1 MDWLKKLSE
10 NLEMYYETTGIAVSL
25 LSESGEP
32 TETFGA
38 ECSYCSLFKE
48 ASGSDC
54 PCHAAHLNA
63 CKEAARLQE
72 GYVFSCPAGCVNFAV
87 PVFINGALRAN
98 ILAGPIM
105 LDYPDLDLIDGIIQK
120 YNIDLRYRS
129 RLYGAYSGAPL
140 VDPRRARYLSK
151 LLAELTSNVL
161 PTADNVFRQR
171 QIEQNVQQARIGEY
185 IQFIKHND
193 EDVPSSQFEL
203 EKQLVSDVLVSNKE
217 HAKATLNKILGQIYF
232 VSSNNFEII
241 RVRTIELI
249 AILSRALIENGG
261 DTNSAYQMTD
271 DALHSILSAKDLTDL
286 SYTLLEI
293 LDVFVEATFPR
304 QKAPDSPAIQKAVRY
319 INENY
324 YEPLSLESVARHVGL
339 NPAYFSAAFKRQMS
353 KGFLAYLTE
362 YRIAQ
367 AKLLLKNSSMSI
379 IDISVAVGFENQSYF
394 SKKFKSVTGM
404 TPRQYRKQSHEQ
416 EL

>member
-1 MDWLKKLSE
+1 M
-10 NLEMYYETTGIAVSL
+10 
-25 LSESGEP
+25 
-32 TETFGA
+32 
-38 ECSYCSLFKE
+38 LF
-48 ASGSDC
+48 
-54 PCHAAHLNA
+54 
-63 CKEAARLQE
+63 
-72 GYVFSCPAGCVNFAV
+72 
-87 PVFINGALRAN
+87 
-98 ILAGPIM
+98 
-105 LDYPDLDLIDGIIQK
+105 
-120 YNIDLRYRS
+120 RS

-140 VDPRRARYLSK
+140 VDPHRARYLCR

-161 PTADNVFRQR
+161 PAADNVFRQR

-185 IQFIKHND
+185 IQFIKRND
-193 EDVPSSQFEL
+193 EDVSSSQFEL

-261 DTNSAYQMTD
+261 DTNAAYRMTD

-293 LDVFVEATFPR
+293 LDVFIEMTFPK
-304 QKAPDSPAIQKAVRY
+304 QKAPESPAIQKAVRY
-319 INENY
+319 INQNY

-353 KGFLAYLTE
+353 MGFLTYLTQ
-362 YRIAQ
+362 YRLTQ

-379 IDISVAVGFENQSYF
+379 IDISIATGFENQSYF
-394 SKKFKSVTGM
+394 SKKFKSVVGM

>member
-1 MDWLKKLSE
+1 MEWADKLAE
-10 NLEMYYETTGIAVSL
+10 NLEIYYEATGVTVSL
-25 LSESGEP
+25 LSEDGEAA
-32 TETFGA
+32 ETFGT

-48 ASGSDC
+48 ASGSYC
-54 PCHAAHLNA
+54 PCHVAHLNA

-87 PVFINGALRAN
+87 PVFINGNLRAN

-120 YNIDLRYRS
+120 YNIDLKYRS
-129 RLYGAYSGAPL
+129 KLYGAYSGAPL
-140 VDPRRARYLSK
+140 VDPHRARYLCK
-151 LLAELTSNVL
+151 LLVELTSNVL

-185 IQFIKHND
+185 IQVIKRND
-193 EDVPSSQFEL
+193 EDISSSQFEL
-203 EKQLVSDVLVSNKE
+203 EKQLISDVLVGNKE

-249 AILSRALIENGG
+249 AILSRAIVENGG
-261 DTNSAYQMTD
+261 DTNDAYRMAD
-271 DALHSILSAKDLTDL
+271 DALHSIISAKDLTDL

-293 LDVFVEATFPR
+293 LDVFIELTFS
-304 QKAPDSPAIQKAVRY
+304 QQSSPESPTIQKAVRY
-319 INENY
+319 IHENY

-339 NPAYFSAAFKRQMS
+339 NPTYFSAAFKRQMS
-353 KGFLAYLTE
+353 KGFLTYLTE
-362 YRIAQ
+362 YRISQAQ
-367 AKLLLKNSSMSI
+367 LLLKNSSMSI
-379 IDISVAVGFENQSYF
+379 IDIAIAVGFENQSYF
-394 SKKFKSVTGM
+394 SKKFKSVVGM
-404 TPRQYRKQSHEQ
+404 SPRQYRKST
-416 EL
+416 